1 MGNGGDD
8 ILVAGRTAYDND
20 PAALRALQ
28 AEWGRTDI
36 AYAGRIGHLVGSSA
50 GGRNGATLLTTSS
63 VFNDSAVDILTGA
76 AGQDWFLANTAG
88 AGVRDNMTDA
98 AGEMITDLL

>member
-1 MGNGGDD
+1 M
-8 ILVAGRTAYDND
+8 AGRTRL
-20 PAALRALQ
+20 PAPLHRLLRRRLRQRARGGWITGIL
-28 AEWGRTDI
+28 RS
-36 AYAGRIGHLVGSSA
+36 GSSA